1 MAKFKDITES
11 INYVAE
17 TVPVVALSLKPQ
29 LLEVSKKKK
38 KRSEG
43 KKKLK
48 QRYGKIR
55 CVADQ
60 DYQEKLYGN

>member
-29 LLEVSKKKK
+29 LLEAYQKEEKEAKA
-38 KRSEG
+38 
-43 KKKLK
+43 KKLK
-48 QRYGKIR
+48 QRYGKNSMR
-55 CVADQ
+55 C
-60 DYQEKLYGN
+60 

>member
-29 LLEVSKKKK
+29 LLEVYKKK

-43 KKKLK
+43 KKLK
-48 QRYGKIR
+48 QRYGKNSMR
-55 CVADQ
+55 C
-60 DYQEKLYGN
+60 

>member
-29 LLEVSKKKK
+29 L
-38 KRSEG
+38 
-43 KKKLK
+43 
-48 QRYGKIR
+48 QHDI
-55 CVADQ
+55 
-60 DYQEKLYGN
+60 GNRKHQG

>member
-29 LLEVSKKKK
+29 LLEVYKKKKK
-38 KRSEG
+38 KRRQ
-43 KKKLK
+43 KKLK
-48 QRYGKIR
+48 QRYGKNSMR
-55 CVADQ
+55 C
-60 DYQEKLYGN
+60 

>member
-29 LLEVSKKKK
+29 LLEVYKKKKK
-38 KRSEG
+38 KRRQKS
-43 KKKLK
+43 
-48 QRYGKIR
+48 
-55 CVADQ
+55 
-60 DYQEKLYGN
+60 